1 MRVLRITRIVST
13 SQGLILRDF
22 CHRGSAAQH
31 CCCVSQ
37 HQACA
42 VGRLSS
48 VRCPLLPVTLYPGNY
63 DRITPERELAETG
76 EECPWRSCPKLTPQ
90 KPRVCQDRH
99 CTPTSRMAAS
109 ALMLMDLF
117 KEPARV
123 QASVGQHH
131 HRPVGGHAALSVAQE
146 GFPMGAP
153 GAGTCGFDDAP
164 GHGDGTA
171 AEPPH

>member
-1 MRVLRITRIVST
+1 
-13 SQGLILRDF
+13 
-22 CHRGSAAQH
+22 
-31 CCCVSQ
+31 
-37 HQACA
+37 
-42 VGRLSS
+42 
-48 VRCPLLPVTLYPGNY
+48 
-63 DRITPERELAETG
+63 
-76 EECPWRSCPKLTPQ
+76 
-90 KPRVCQDRH
+90 
-99 CTPTSRMAAS
+99 MAAS

-123 QASVGQHH
+123 QAAVGQHH

-171 AEPPH
+171 ADHHTDREAGEALPACRGVQGEGEVVAGGAVQATTQPSRGAKQRVTSRLRRLRPRLAPLLSLASRYQSRSCSRIVIAEQPNT